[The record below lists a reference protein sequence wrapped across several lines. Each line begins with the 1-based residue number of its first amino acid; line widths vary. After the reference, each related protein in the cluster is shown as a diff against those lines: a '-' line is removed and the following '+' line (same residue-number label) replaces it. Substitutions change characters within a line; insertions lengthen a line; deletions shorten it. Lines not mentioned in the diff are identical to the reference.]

1 MGEEMASRDRGCD
14 RGITGLC
21 ALDSG
26 EFSSMNNA
34 GEQQVRVLKAGDAV
48 SAYKLSLE
56 AGWNQTIQDWSM
68 LIELSP
74 DGCLGIDADGDLVS
88 TGTLFCYGRRL
99 AWVGMVLTK
108 VAFRGRGFARRLLS
122 ETLALANRMRIET
135 VKLDATDQGQPLYE
149 KLGFRCEQP
158 VERWERTVTG
168 STAILDGRSG
178 LLSREHLVADRDSF
192 GADRSELLG
201 RLAER
206 NGAFVA
212 GESYAVVR
220 PGRVT
225 SYMGPCVSSD
235 AGVARSL
242 IECCIRNT
250 GTSLFWDLLKQNHHT
265 ERIAIDL
272 GFSHRRTLTRMVRG
286 KELRGRE
293 DRIYALGGFE

>member
-1 MGEEMASRDRGCD
+1 
-14 RGITGLC
+14 
-21 ALDSG
+21 
-26 EFSSMNNA
+26 
-34 GEQQVRVLKAGDAV
+34 
-48 SAYKLSLE
+48 
-56 AGWNQTIQDWSM
+56 
-68 LIELSP
+68 
-74 DGCLGIDADGDLVS
+74 
-88 TGTLFCYGRRL
+88 
-99 AWVGMVLTK
+99 
-108 VAFRGRGFARRLLS
+108 
-122 ETLALANRMRIET
+122 
-135 VKLDATDQGQPLYE
+135 
-149 KLGFRCEQP
+149 

-293 DRIYALGGFE
+293 DRIYALGGFEFG

>member
-1 MGEEMASRDRGCD
+1 VASGNSGRGDRPATFHTMVSPEHD
-14 RGITGLC
+14 RMKG
-21 ALDSG
+21 A
-26 EFSSMNNA
+26 A
-34 GEQQVRVLKAGDAV
+34 KAQVRRMAV
-48 SAYKLSLE
+48 EDIPAALELSTE
-56 AGWNQTIQDWSM
+56 AGWNQTAEDWRM
-68 LIELSP
+68 LTQLAPETCLAIYMDGEL
-74 DGCLGIDADGDLVS
+74 AS
-88 TGTLFCYGRRL
+88 TTTLLCYGSSL
-99 AWVGMVLTK
+99 AWLGMVLTRGK
-108 VAFRGRGFARRLLS
+108 FRGQGLARRLLS

-293 DRIYALGGFE
+293 DRIYALGGFEFG